1 MIINAN
7 IVVIKR
13 CIQIFD
19 VFFFLSSREI
29 WKMTCYVNGLIFKRF

>member
-19 VFFFLSSREI
+19 VFFLSSREI

>member
-19 VFFFLSSREI
+19 VFFFIVSWNLKNDLLR
-29 WKMTCYVNGLIFKRF
+29 